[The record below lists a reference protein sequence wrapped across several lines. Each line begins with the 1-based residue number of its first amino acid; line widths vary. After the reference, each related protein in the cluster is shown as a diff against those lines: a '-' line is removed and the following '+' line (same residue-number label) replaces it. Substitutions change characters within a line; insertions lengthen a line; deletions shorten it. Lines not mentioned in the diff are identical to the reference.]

1 VLKPR
6 WLLVGL
12 QGAQTLRLRLSALD
26 LAYPL
31 AVAVGTRAGLYL
43 LVVLFVGLFP
53 GGEAGK
59 PDFWQAVSR
68 WDGQW
73 YLSIA
78 EKGYSWQGPAVQSNV
93 VFWPLYPLLAKVVGG
108 LLGDLRWGFLV
119 TTNVAY
125 AAFLVC
131 LFRLTTLDFDRE
143 TAKRAVVYAA
153 IFPGAFVLG
162 AFYTEAL
169 SFALVVA
176 AFYAGRRG
184 RWGWAIALGFLAGLT
199 RLPANVVLI
208 ALAYEYW
215 RQRGLRLQGLWL
227 AAIPVGALSFVAF
240 IAVLT
245 GEPLA
250 VLTAQYT
257 AWFRTSVTPFQT
269 VSAAM
274 ERTGWPLAQYVTSVG
289 LLDAGAILLFG
300 ALTLWAVVR
309 FPASYWLFAL
319 PVLMGSLSVG
329 MDPAMAPPTASVTR
343 FLMAIFPGYIGLA
356 QWGRNE
362 WVNQVMTWT
371 FAFLMGV
378 FAIHFFSGFWV
389 L

>member
-1 VLKPR
+1 MEKKGFL
-6 WLLVGL
+6 LLVG
-12 QGAQTLRLRLSALD
+12 
-26 LAYPL
+26 
-31 AVAVGTRAGLYL
+31 
-43 LVVLFVGLFP
+43 LFVGLFP
-53 GGEAGK
+53 GDEATK

-73 YLSIA
+73 YLGIA
-78 EKGYSWQGPAVQSNV
+78 ANGYSWQGPAVQSNV
-93 VFWPLYPLLAKVVGG
+93 VFWPLYPLVAKLIGG

-131 LFRLTTLDFDRE
+131 LFRLAALDFGRE
-143 TAKRAVVYAA
+143 NAKRAVVYAA

-184 RWGWAIALGFLAGLT
+184 RWGWAITLGFLAGLT
-199 RLPANVVLI
+199 RLPANVVVI

-215 RQRGLRLQGLWL
+215 RQRGLRLQALWL
-227 AAIPVGALSFVAF
+227 AAIPMGALGF
-240 IAVLT
+240 ITYIGILT
-245 GEPLA
+245 GVPLA
-250 VLTAQYT
+250 VVTAQYS
-257 AWFRTSVTPFQT
+257 AWFRTSVTPIQT
-269 VSAAM
+269 LSSAL
-274 ERTGWPLAQYVTSVG
+274 ERTAWPLTQYVTSVG
-289 LLDAGAILLFG
+289 LLDAGAILLFV
-300 ALTLWAVVR
+300 ALTVWAMARLPV
-309 FPASYWLFAL
+309 SYWLFAL
-319 PVLMGSLSVG
+319 PVLLMSLSVG
-329 MDPAMAPPTASVTR
+329 MDPAKAPPTASVTR

-356 QWGRNE
+356 QWGKRQ
-362 WVNQVMTWT
+362 WVDQALTWS
-371 FAFLMGV
+371 FALLMSA